1 MTIKYYGTQ
10 ETGKHPSEAAEMT
23 TFFGQL
29 KKLHPEI
36 HSLAI
41 HIRNEGK
48 RDHNQTAVIKMQ
60 GGFVKGAPDIVIV
73 GSPTFLCEMKSRSK
87 KSKVKPE
94 QMKFLEN
101 ADKQGAFCCVAYGY
115 LAALQAVEEWIK
127 ETPQ

>member
-1 MTIKYYGTQ
+1 MIKYYGTQ

-36 HSLAI
+36 HPIAL
-41 HIRNEGK
+41 HIRNEHGG
-48 RDHNQTAVIKMQ
+48 NGGQIGTAKMQ
-60 GGFVKGAPDIVIV
+60 GGFIKGAPDIAIM

-115 LAALQAVEEWIK
+115 LAALQAVEEWVK
-127 ETPQ
+127 G